1 MDLATQRLMQAAA
14 GGGDKVYVDD
24 VFSTYIYNA
33 NQGNYI
39 NVNNG
44 IDLAGEGGLVWGK
57 RRDYSEDHVLCDTER
72 GPLKYLSTS
81 NTSAQNTS
89 HGFSAYNSNGFT
101 VNNASRGAVN
111 QGSGVYCTWTFRK
124 APGFFDVVT
133 YTGNGS
139 NRTIAHSLGSVP
151 GMILIRRYDG
161 AGEWMVYHVGNVKA
175 GNGSAITGHTAKLR
189 MDDNSSASSSSTTFN
204 NTAPT
209 SSVFSL
215 GTEEWVNENGY
226 EFVAYIFGNNDQSFG
241 EGGNEEIIKCGNW
254 TGDNSYSKDIT
265 LGFEPQW
272 LMVKNA
278 SGGTTWTITDSL
290 RGIPTETAGKITQLA
305 PSFQYSEAQFD
316 SNEGNMEINLHANG
330 FTLKDNSS
338 VWNSNNENYIYVAIR
353 RPDGYVGKPPELGTG
368 VFAMDT
374 GNGSYTIPAFNSGFP
389 VDFAFYRG
397 VSSAHDWNTSARLM
411 SGKFVKTNTDQAEG
425 TASSFKF
432 SSNDGFGDGGN
443 AMPSGDQAWMWK
455 RHAGMDVVAYTGNG
469 VAGRQVPHGLN
480 AVPEMM
486 WVKRRTNGSGGTNWL
501 VYHKGLN
508 GGSSPEDYY
517 LLLNGS
523 SAETATTAIWND
535 TAPTSTNFTVGNN
548 SNVNST
554 DKETIAILF
563 ASVAGISKLGSY
575 TGNATDSD
583 PTSGTN
589 TITFGFQPR
598 MVIIKSYDASN
609 TSWHIL
615 DTLRGWTTGDSTKRL
630 RLNLTNAQSTEPYGY
645 PTSTGMVLTGN
656 GDGHLNN
663 SGDNYIYYAHA

>member
-1 MDLATQRLMQAAA
+1 
-14 GGGDKVYVDD
+14 
-24 VFSTYIYNA
+24 
-33 NQGNYI
+33 NYI

-57 RRDYSEDHVLCDTER
+57 RRDYPEDHVLCDTER

-241 EGGNEEIIKCGNW
+241 VNGNDAIIKCGNW

-278 SGGTTWTITDSL
+278 SDNTTWTITDNL
-290 RGIPTETAGKITQLA
+290 RGIPNELAGKITQLA
-305 PSFQYSEAQFD
+305 PSFSYSESQFD
-316 SNEGNMEINLHANG
+316 SNEGNMEINLHADG

-338 VWNSNNENYIYVAIR
+338 VWNSNNGNYIYVAIR
-353 RPDGYVGKPPELGTG
+353 RPDGFVGKPVEIGTD

-374 GNGSYTIPAFNSGFP
+374 GNDSSTIPCFDSNFA
-389 VDFAFYRG
+389 VDLGIYREFA
-397 VSSAHDWNTSARLM
+397 STDDWLTTSRLT
-411 SGKFVKTNTDQAEG
+411 GTKFLKTNDNSAESTQANNV
-425 TASSFKF
+425 FD
-432 SSNDGFGDGGN
+432 SNVGFAKSQD
-443 AMPSGDQAWMWK
+443 SLRQAWMWK
-455 RHAGMDVVAYTGNG
+455 RHAGFDCIAY
-469 VAGRQVPHGLN
+469 Q
-480 AVPEMM
+480 
-486 WVKRRTNGSGGTNWL
+486 
-501 VYHKGLN
+501 
-508 GGSSPEDYY
+508 
-517 LLLNGS
+517 
-523 SAETATTAIWND
+523 
-535 TAPTSTNFTVGNN
+535 
-548 SNVNST
+548 
-554 DKETIAILF
+554 
-563 ASVAGISKLGSY
+563 
-575 TGNATDSD
+575 
-583 PTSGTN
+583 
-589 TITFGFQPR
+589 
-598 MVIIKSYDASN
+598 
-609 TSWHIL
+609 
-615 DTLRGWTTGDSTKRL
+615 
-630 RLNLTNAQSTEPYGY
+630 
-645 PTSTGMVLTGN
+645 
-656 GDGHLNN
+656 
-663 SGDNYIYYAHA
+663 

>member
-1 MDLATQRLMQAAA
+1 MQTEIIKALIGSA
-14 GGGDKVYVDD
+14 GGSDKLYVDD

-33 NQGNYI
+33 DQGNYI

-57 RRDYSEDHVLCDTER
+57 RRDYPENHVLCDTER

-81 NTSAQNTS
+81 NTSAAITS

-189 MDDNSSASSSSTTFN
+189 MDDNSSASSSAGTFN

-215 GTEEWVNENGY
+215 GTQEWVNGNGY

-241 EGGNEEIIKCGNW
+241 VGGDEAIIKCGNW

-290 RGIPTETAGKITQLA
+290 RGIPHETAGKITQLA
-305 PSFQYSEAQFD
+305 PSLEFSESQFD
-316 SNEGNMEINLHANG
+316 TNEGNMEINLHANG
-330 FTLKDNSS
+330 FTLKDNAS

-353 RPDGYVGKPPELGTG
+353 RPDGYVGKPAELGNQ
-368 VFAMDT
+368 VFTPVFGSANAPMFKSNNHIVDFT
-374 GNGSYTIPAFNSGFP
+374 LQKNSNFATQSTDWNATARLISGQRLKPNTTSAQISNQYQVFDYQSGTSSYTGGSGIRF
-389 VDFAFYRG
+389 
-397 VSSAHDWNTSARLM
+397 
-411 SGKFVKTNTDQAEG
+411 
-425 TASSFKF
+425 
-432 SSNDGFGDGGN
+432 
-443 AMPSGDQAWMWK
+443 AWMFK
-455 RHAGMDVVAYTGNG
+455 RHAGLDIVNYTGN
-469 VAGRQVPHGLN
+469 ATARSINHGLN
-480 AVPEMM
+480 AVPEMI
-486 WVKRRTNGSGGTNWL
+486 WAKKKNSTGNWYA
-501 VYHKGLN
+501 YHKGLN
-508 GGSSPEDYY
+508 GGSSSVNYFLQLD
-517 LLLNGS
+517 
-523 SAETATTAIWND
+523 TADTQQNVAIWNI
-535 TAPTSTNFTVGNN
+535 TPTSSVFHLSTDGHAN
-548 SNVNST
+548 SNG
-554 DKETIAILF
+554 DDFIAMLF
-563 ASVAGISKLGSY
+563 ASVDGISKVGSY
-575 TGNATDSD
+575 TGSAS
-583 PTSGTN
+583 SQ
-589 TITFGFQPR
+589 TISLGFQPR
-598 MVIIKSYDASN
+598 FLKVKKYTGSPATHWYV
-609 TSWHIL
+609 L
-615 DTLRGWTTGDSTKRL
+615 DTVRGWGSGDDKYLELSST
-630 RLNLTNAQSTEPYGY
+630 AVEASHDFGA
-645 PTSTGMVLTGN
+645 PTSTGMTLPGGEEAFN
-656 GDGHLNN
+656 A
-663 SGDNYIYYAHA
+663 SGSSYIYYAHA